1 MAANGGP
8 GLEAWGLTASR
19 ERSLT
24 PEAET
29 TNDFLVALRAPT
41 VQICEQPASLAD
53 HLEQAA
59 ARGIVVPRGPEVFR
73 EVFDALREERDLYLR
88 AAGVLLV
95 LTVRLHELVFLR
107 LRERHPVS
115 FRCSFGGSVTGRSFR
130 RGPTGTEQ
138 MAPAARARAIARA
151 SLSTTR
157 GYPGGAFA

>member
-1 MAANGGP
+1 MAANGDP
-8 GLEAWGLTASR
+8 GGEAWGLTASR

-24 PEAET
+24 SEAES

-41 VQICEQPASLAD
+41 VQIGEQPASLAD

-59 ARGIVVPRGPEVFR
+59 ARGIVMPRGPEMFR
-73 EVFDALREERDLYLR
+73 EVLDPLREKRDLYLR

-115 FRCSFGGSVTGRSFR
+115 FRCSFAG
-130 RGPTGTEQ
+130 
-138 MAPAARARAIARA
+138 
-151 SLSTTR
+151 
-157 GYPGGAFA
+157 